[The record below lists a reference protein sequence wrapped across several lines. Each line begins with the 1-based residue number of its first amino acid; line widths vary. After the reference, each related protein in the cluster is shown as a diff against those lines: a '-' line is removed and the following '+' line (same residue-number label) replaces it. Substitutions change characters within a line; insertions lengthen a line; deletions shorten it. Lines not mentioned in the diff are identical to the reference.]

1 VNDISIRYMEDM
13 ETAERSEEERAQ
25 PESSGLFVDDVPKPV
40 ISRELLED
48 ESWDDDEELELG
60 DVKRRQKKQQK
71 KKPQGR
77 ASKRARRSTPE
88 SADEGEEA
96 EAVSAGQETGIEN
109 EDFLFEND
117 PSIDRIVSQSLRHDP
132 TLVRAQMTGSEARR
146 VLGSA
151 KKNALSEDE
160 SDDFS
165 APHEEVGVSSNL
177 FVRLEDQPVLGVT
190 LSSVREISQD
200 RFDT

>member
-1 VNDISIRYMEDM
+1 MEDM

-160 SDDFS
+160 SD
-165 APHEEVGVSSNL
+165 
-177 FVRLEDQPVLGVT
+177 
-190 LSSVREISQD
+190 
-200 RFDT
+200 